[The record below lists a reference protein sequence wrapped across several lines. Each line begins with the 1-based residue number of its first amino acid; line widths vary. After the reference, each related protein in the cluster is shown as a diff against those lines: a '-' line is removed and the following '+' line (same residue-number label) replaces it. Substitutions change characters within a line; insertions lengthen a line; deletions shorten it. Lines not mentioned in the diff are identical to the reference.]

1 MGGTTV
7 GNRNLIF
14 IVAAVL
20 IGLVA
25 VVLANSYFSGVEERR
40 DRVAEEV
47 NLARIVVATQPLDFG
62 APLTAENVRLQAFPA
77 SSVPEG
83 AFTTVES
90 VLSGG
95 RVALR
100 PIVPNEPVLA
110 SKISGPGGRAVLSA
124 NLADGMRA
132 VAISLDAVRGV
143 SGFVRPGDVVDIFL
157 TRPMRGDGADAQDL
171 TTEVVLEN
179 IKVLAIDQVASE
191 AATEPSVASTA
202 VVELTQRDAQ
212 KITLAG
218 RIGTLSVALR
228 NIEEQDEFAE
238 NTVVTNRE
246 FAGSRFFVGSRP
258 RAGNGGGN
266 QQVAAQAFQAL
277 NNLSAA
283 VAIAPAR
290 VGPTMTVYR
299 GVEATEESVS
309 QLRGN

>member
-1 MGGTTV
+1 LGGNTV

-14 IVAAVL
+14 IVAAVM
-20 IGLVA
+20 IGIIA

-40 DRVAEEV
+40 DQVAEEA
-47 NLARIVVATQPLDFG
+47 NLTRIVVATQPLDFG

-83 AFTTVES
+83 AFTTVEA

-124 NLADGMRA
+124 NLAEGMRA
-132 VAISLDAVRGV
+132 VSIAVSAVQGV
-143 SGFVRPGDVVDIFL
+143 SGFVRPGDVVDVFL
-157 TRPMRGDGADAQDL
+157 TRQMRGDGADGQDL

-179 IKVLAIDQVASE
+179 VKVLAIDQVASE
-191 AATEPSVASTA
+191 AATEPSVGNTA

-212 KITLAG
+212 KIVLAG
-218 RIGTLSVALR
+218 RIGTLSLALR
-228 NIEEQDEFAE
+228 NVEEQDEFAA
-238 NTVVTNRE
+238 NAVVTNRE
-246 FAGSRFFVGSRP
+246 FAGSRFIVGSRG
-258 RAGNGGGN
+258 RGAGAAA
-266 QQVAAQAFQAL
+266 QQSVAAQAFQGL
-277 NNLSAA
+277 TGVPAA
-283 VAIAPAR
+283 VAAMPAR
-290 VGPTMTVYR
+290 IGPTMTIYR
-299 GVEATEESVS
+299 GVTPSEEPVS

>member
-1 MGGTTV
+1 V

-14 IVAAVL
+14 IVAAVM
-20 IGLVA
+20 IGLIA

-40 DRVAEEV
+40 DQVADEA
-47 NLARIVVATQPLDFG
+47 NLTRIVVATQPLDFG
-62 APLTAENVRLQAFPA
+62 APLTAENVRMQAFPA

-83 AFTTVES
+83 AFTTVEAI
-90 VLSGG
+90 LSGG

-132 VAISLDAVRGV
+132 VSIAVSAVQGV

-157 TRPMRGDGADAQDL
+157 TRQMRGDGADGQDL

-179 IKVLAIDQVASE
+179 VKVLAIDQVASE
-191 AATEPSVASTA
+191 AATEPSVGNTA

-212 KITLAG
+212 KIVLAG
-218 RIGTLSVALR
+218 RIGTLSLALR
-228 NIEEQDEFAE
+228 NVEEQDEFAT
-238 NTVVTNRE
+238 NSVVTNRE
-246 FAGSRFFVGSRP
+246 FAGSRFIVGSRA
-258 RAGNGGGN
+258 RGAGAAA
-266 QQVAAQAFQAL
+266 QQSAAAQTFQGLTGVPAVAA
-277 NNLSAA
+277 
-283 VAIAPAR
+283 VPVR
-290 VGPTMTVYR
+290 MGPTMTIYR
-299 GVEATEESVS
+299 GVTPSEEPVS